1 MQQRYAAS
9 KADLSDALAC
19 LRSDAAVKALLSR
32 RVDELERRL
41 KELGGGEEHARAGQ
55 SSLAQVGDHSVAG
68 AGEASGSAAKPAAV
82 AAPAAGAAPVFDADQ
97 AEQRCVSLAWQL
109 EEARAALAAGEAAR
123 AELSAACASAE
134 QRARALEDAAKAATT
149 RAEAAEAMLVQEQS
163 LAREA
168 SSRHAGERKTMCR
181 EIKSLRRDLTAAQT
195 TAEAAATA
203 AAATAAGA
211 IAKQL
216 ARSLREATLVR
227 ERMAE
232 ASVEQLASVEEKA
245 VDPLELLA
253 VSDSRVALLAAE
265 AQLLGRSNP
274 DDAVSSVE
282 AAHDAEVQVRETLC
296 ALLSDNASLR
306 KRVNSLLRATLGNAA
321 ASGALPAA
329 PGGRERGKPWWQ
341 P

>member
-1 MQQRYAAS
+1 MTCAALQQRYAAS

-19 LRSDAAVKALLSR
+19 LRSDVAVKALLSR

-41 KELGGGEEHARAGQ
+41 KELGNVDAHTKAGHGPE
-55 SSLAQVGDHSVAG
+55 AGG
-68 AGEASGSAAKPAAV
+68 AGEASGSAAL
-82 AAPAAGAAPVFDADQ
+82 PAAGVAPGVDVEQ
-97 AEQRCVSLAWQL
+97 AEQRCLSLAWQL
-109 EEARAALAAGEAAR
+109 EEARAAMTAGEAAR

-134 QRARALEDAAKAATT
+134 QRARSFEDAAKAATT
-149 RAEAAEAMLVQEQS
+149 RAEAAEAMLAHEQS
-163 LAREA
+163 MAREA
-168 SSRHAGERKTMCR
+168 SARHAGERKTMCR

-195 TAEAAATA
+195 SAEAAAASA
-203 AAATAAGA
+203 ASTAAGA
-211 IAKQL
+211 IAMQL

-232 ASVEQLASVEEKA
+232 ASVEHLASVEEKA

-274 DDAVSSVE
+274 EDAVSSVE

-306 KRVNSLLRATLGNAA
+306 KRVNSLLRATLGNGAA
-321 ASGALPAA
+321 AAPAA
-329 PGGRERGKPWWQ
+329 TGGRERGKPWWQ